1 VVSIGVGILLA
12 FRAGVFLSG
21 YVLRILV
28 FRAGVIDIGVLN
40 WFMFDPACF
49 IGVDG

>member
-1 VVSIGVGILLA
+1 VYPVCVVSIGVGILLA

-28 FRAGVIDIGVLN
+28 FRVLK
-40 WFMFDPACF
+40 FDPACF